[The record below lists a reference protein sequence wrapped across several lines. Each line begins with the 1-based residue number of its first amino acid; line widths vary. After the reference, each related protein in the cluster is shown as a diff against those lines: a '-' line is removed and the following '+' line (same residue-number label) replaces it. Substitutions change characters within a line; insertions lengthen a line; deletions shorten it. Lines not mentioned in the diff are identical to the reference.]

1 MADAPDVQQDDS
13 PSEEFLNTPLVE
25 ANNDQVIETEDTP
38 EDKGSDDTTKSEEPE
53 TKEGDA
59 KSTEAKEEP
68 KEGEEKPTEEPQP
81 AEAPEKDNKPDP
93 ELAKQRYMDSQRAKQ
108 NITRTI
114 DDNYAPKTAED
125 LMQEELDKGME
136 LSPEQAEIKA
146 MRQEMQFE
154 RERGQIT
161 ELNAT
166 LQTEAVNVEA
176 DFPVFN
182 PKSDT
187 YDEDFTKLVEDA
199 YQDSANLKFD
209 DNGIVL
215 HAGKP
220 LYDFYQKM
228 ANIHSRGAAKD
239 SEKRQSEA
247 VQMAARIESV
257 GGSSSTS
264 SNRDS
269 SEEFLEKYGNMPIV

>member
-1 MADAPDVQQDDS
+1 MSDTQDIQDDS
-13 PSEEFLNTPLVE
+13 PSEDFLNTPL
-25 ANNDQVIETEDTP
+25 ATGNDVPVIETEETP
-38 EDKGSDDTTKSEEPE
+38 AYKGSDDTTKDEEQPKQDE
-53 TKEGDA
+53 AE
-59 KSTEAKEEP
+59 STEAKEEP
-68 KEGEEKPTEEPQP
+68 KEGEEPTPEPQTDDTQ
-81 AEAPEKDNKPDP
+81 PEKGKPDP
-93 ELAKQRYMDSQRAKQ
+93 ERARQAYMERQHARA

-125 LMQEELDKGME
+125 IINENDDIDPNEARYQALEERLNF
-136 LSPEQAEIKA
+136 EQ
-146 MRQEMQFE
+146 Q
-154 RERGQIT
+154 RGQIT

-187 YDEDFTKLVEDA
+187 YDADFTKLVEDA

-239 SEKRQSEA
+239 SEKRQQEA
-247 VQMAARIESV
+247 IQMAARIEPV